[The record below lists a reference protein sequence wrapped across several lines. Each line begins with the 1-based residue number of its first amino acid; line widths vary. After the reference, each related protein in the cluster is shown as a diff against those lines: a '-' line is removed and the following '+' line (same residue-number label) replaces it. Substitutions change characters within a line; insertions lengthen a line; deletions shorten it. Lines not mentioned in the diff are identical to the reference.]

1 MVEEKNKKYLLLSLK
16 GEKNLKSALH
26 LAKLRT
32 KVIDSHRQR
41 FRFLRHLICKRHA
54 LVVTFHGLI
63 GLGYMH
69 VYI

>member
-16 GEKNLKSALH
+16 GEKKPESALH

-41 FRFLRHLICKRHA
+41 FRFCAILYVNGTRWS
-54 LVVTFHGLI
+54 
-63 GLGYMH
+63 
-69 VYI
+69 